1 MKRNIVRRIAQT
13 KPGYLL
19 WSLSQGTVFG
29 RVLSRVSA
37 TLQLAEERVIAA
49 FPQNRRHDAAQRA
62 ILDAFEQE
70 TKSRRHS

>member
-29 RVLSRVSA
+29 RVLNRVSGA
-37 TLQLAEERVIAA
+37 LQRAEERVIAA
-49 FPQNRRHDAAQRA
+49 CPQNRRHDAAQRA

-70 TKSRRHS
+70 TKAHRRS